1 MIRYLTVV
9 LALLGAIP
17 VHLPAAAARDPGRP
31 DSKQVAQQR
40 AVDQVFDLSRLHVI
54 DLVISDEGVRHLT
67 DRSETRYRCT
77 VTFDGFEVKDVGV
90 RQAGG
95 VFHLYQSI
103 TGKPSLSLKF
113 NEFVKGQRLH
123 GLEKLVLKNQAQDQ
137 SLLNEHLTYEMF
149 RRAGVPAA
157 TTAYAVVRLNGR
169 AAGIYLMRE
178 PVDDDFMVRNFG
190 SANAGGNLY
199 ELEYNA
205 GDFARSPMGA
215 DLKDETKDKR
225 SRADLVALGEAST
238 ATPDESFVHNLGARL
253 DLDRAATYFALET
266 LTRHWDGISYRNNN
280 TYLYHL
286 KEADRFV
293 IIPHGADQSFG
304 ARGGRGG
311 FGGGGFGGFPPEIL
325 AQRFRTVPEL
335 AAKYEAELARA
346 SGAPVWDQAALLAR
360 VDQIAKLLASYDR
373 PAEIAYDL
381 SRFRAN
387 RFWVEAFIRGG
398 Q

>member
-113 NEFVKGQRLH
+113 NEFVKGQRLQ

-157 TTAYAVVRLNGR
+157 TT
-169 AAGIYLMRE
+169 
-178 PVDDDFMVRNFG
+178 
-190 SANAGGNLY
+190 
-199 ELEYNA
+199 
-205 GDFARSPMGA
+205 
-215 DLKDETKDKR
+215 
-225 SRADLVALGEAST
+225 
-238 ATPDESFVHNLGARL
+238 
-253 DLDRAATYFALET
+253 
-266 LTRHWDGISYRNNN
+266 
-280 TYLYHL
+280 
-286 KEADRFV
+286 
-293 IIPHGADQSFG
+293 
-304 ARGGRGG
+304 
-311 FGGGGFGGFPPEIL
+311 
-325 AQRFRTVPEL
+325 
-335 AAKYEAELARA
+335 
-346 SGAPVWDQAALLAR
+346 
-360 VDQIAKLLASYDR
+360 
-373 PAEIAYDL
+373 
-381 SRFRAN
+381 
-387 RFWVEAFIRGG
+387 
-398 Q
+398 